1 VDGRELEA
9 MPEQDLRADLDRISV
24 FARVHPAQKL
34 RIVEAFQSQN
44 KVVAMTGDGVNDAP
58 ALARAD
64 VGVAMGITGT
74 EVAKG
79 AAKIIISDDNFATI
93 VKAVEEGRLVY
104 QNLRKV
110 VLFLFTTSIDEV
122 VILLAALL
130 LGYPL
135 PLVAVQILWINIVTE
150 GVLTVNLVM
159 EEKEGHE
166 MGRPPTPGGEPL
178 VNRLML
184 QRMAVMAAG
193 SVISVFGY
201 FVWRLSTG
209 ASLEQVRSETFTVL
223 AVSQWFNVLNCR
235 SELKSALNL
244 GFLKNY
250 WLLGGLM
257 VGNILHFLVI
267 FTAPMNRLFHTV
279 PIPWPYMLLIGA
291 VASLVLWLEEIR
303 KYFARRHANQRADP

>member
-1 VDGRELEA
+1 
-9 MPEQDLRADLDRISV
+9 
-24 FARVHPAQKL
+24 
-34 RIVEAFQSQN
+34 
-44 KVVAMTGDGVNDAP
+44 
-58 ALARAD
+58 
-64 VGVAMGITGT
+64 
-74 EVAKG
+74 
-79 AAKIIISDDNFATI
+79 
-93 VKAVEEGRLVY
+93 
-104 QNLRKV
+104 
-110 VLFLFTTSIDEV
+110 
-122 VILLAALL
+122 
-130 LGYPL
+130 
-135 PLVAVQILWINIVTE
+135 
-150 GVLTVNLVM
+150 
-159 EEKEGHE
+159 
-166 MGRPPTPGGEPL
+166 
-178 VNRLML
+178 ML